1 MYSLVRLYR
10 IPVLLLLIPLL
21 SRAQDRSQARSMTIT
36 NRGIVATAQ
45 TLASQAGA
53 QILARGGSAVDAA
66 IAANAVLS
74 VVEPMMNGPGG
85 DLFALVWDAK
95 TENLTGINASG
106 WAPKGLSIDYL
117 KKQGMLRMPSSGIHT
132 VTVPGCVAGWEK
144 LHQRFG
150 RVPWRDL
157 FRPAIYYAENG
168 FPVTEMIQWDW
179 ENTNSRLGDE
189 ARGLF
194 LPHGKAPKVGEIF
207 RNPELGHAFR
217 LISELGARAFY
228 DGPVGEALLKTSR
241 ELHGTMTA
249 SDLREYQPEWVQP
262 ISTPYRGWKV
272 SELPP
277 NGQGIGTLE
286 MLNILENFPM
296 GQYDQTSVEALHLEI
311 EADKLGLSDLGRYVA
326 DPKFAK
332 VPVEGLLAKSY
343 AKQRSALID
352 REKANCGVEAGN
364 VRVDGHGNTTYLSV
378 VDKDGNTVSWI
389 QSNSEIFGSGILVE
403 SMGFLLHDRGAS
415 FDLDLQHPNALEPR
429 KRPFHTIIPGFMEQ
443 GTQHIAFGIMRGI
456 NQPQAQMQFVSNVV
470 DHKMNIQ
477 AALEAPRFTKFS
489 AGGCEVMIEGR
500 VPELIRGELEQR
512 GHRLEV
518 LGDFSGLM
526 GGGQAVLHDSA
537 TKVNYGA
544 SSPRKDGAA
553 IPEPDPYFK

>member
-1 MYSLVRLYR
+1 M
-10 IPVLLLLIPLL
+10 
-21 SRAQDRSQARSMTIT
+21 
-36 NRGIVATAQ
+36 
-45 TLASQAGA
+45 
-53 QILARGGSAVDAA
+53 
-66 IAANAVLS
+66 
-74 VVEPMMNGPGG
+74 
-85 DLFALVWDAK
+85 
-95 TENLTGINASG
+95 
-106 WAPKGLSIDYL
+106 
-117 KKQGMLRMPSSGIHT
+117 
-132 VTVPGCVAGWEK
+132 
-144 LHQRFG
+144 
-150 RVPWRDL
+150 
-157 FRPAIYYAENG
+157 
-168 FPVTEMIQWDW
+168 
-179 ENTNSRLGDE
+179 
-189 ARGLF
+189 
-194 LPHGKAPKVGEIF
+194 
-207 RNPELGHAFR
+207 
-217 LISELGARAFY
+217 ISELGARAFY

-241 ELHGTMTA
+241 ELRGTMTA

-262 ISTPYRGWKV
+262 ISTAYRGWKV

-296 GQYDQTSVEALHLEI
+296 GQYDQASVEALHLEI

-352 REKANCGVEAGN
+352 RDKANCGVEAGN
-364 VRVDGHGNTTYLSV
+364 VRLDGHGNTTYLSV

-403 SMGFLLHDRGAS
+403 GMGFLLHDRGAS
-415 FDLDLQHPNALEPR
+415 FDLDPQHPNALEPH

-500 VPELIRGELEQR
+500 VPDLIRGELEQR